1 MRNHSELAGEKA
13 HVPYRNSKLTRI
25 LQESLGGNSK
35 TLLLVAS
42 SPEEGD
48 ASETHSTLLFASR
61 AKTIQTVAVVNT
73 ILPPEPP
80 PDPRQTELSETNEQ
94 LRAELAEAHA
104 KLAQLRS
111 DCGGGDCGGGGGG
124 YSGGRGGSGSSDDW
138 GVGGAAAP
146 ESRYGWSEAAEAAA
160 AAAAAAAEAA
170 AAEAAEGAAQL
181 GQQLA
186 AADAR
191 ADDLQQRLEE
201 SEHDLVALQAVG
213 RSHEAEAEELQAEA
227 EELRAR
233 LEEAMR
239 ARAGEEGEMR
249 ARLEEAEGRRE
260 AEAAE
265 LQRIRGE
272 LQRLRRP
279 RRVAPG
285 RGSLHG
291 DVAAALREL
300 EEEADTARRRGG
312 RDDAL
317 QSTVAE
323 LRLQLSEQRRR
334 ALPPPGG
341 EGRDGTGS
349 RACPQV
355 AVPAR
360 SGSSGPK
367 TKGDADAD
375 TPSPSP
381 FAGGRRPRWRSCAG
395 SSSSPFRRPRTP
407 RRGTCGQR
415 PSTRSQRRRSRR
427 PLAAATHGGGG
438 YSSELA
444 GAPSPTAAP
453 PAQSPRPRA
462 ICGRARGR
470 CRGSCESCTT

>member
-1 MRNHSELAGEKA
+1 VRLGGSWREPSRKCPPGETLEEAKGINASLSALSMVISALADGKA

-35 TLLLVAS
+35 TLLLVAC
-42 SPEEGD
+42 SPEERD

-73 ILPPEPP
+73 IPPPEQP

-111 DCGGGDCGGGGGG
+111 DCGGGDCGCGGGG
-124 YSGGRGGSGSSDDW
+124 YSGGGGGSGSGDNW

-146 ESRYGWSEAAEAAA
+146 ESRYGCSEAVEA

-181 GQQLA
+181 GQKLA
-186 AADAR
+186 AAEAR
-191 ADDLQQRLEE
+191 ADDLQRRLEE

-213 RSHEAEAEELQAEA
+213 RSHEAEVEELRAEA
-227 EELRAR
+227 EEL
-233 LEEAMR
+233 R

-249 ARLEEAEGRRE
+249 SRLEEAEGRRE
-260 AEAAE
+260 AEVAE

-279 RRVAPG
+279 RRVTPG

-317 QSTVAE
+317 QSTVVE
-323 LRLQLSEQRRR
+323 LRLQLSEQRRWAAAEVAELRRQLKQPVPAAPRPAPRHMRTAPVEAQPEAPLTTPPRRRHSWWWRLFIRARRCPEPDGSATTGAVASPPSDMRTSSR
-334 ALPPPGG
+334 AL
-341 EGRDGTGS
+341 
-349 RACPQV
+349 
-355 AVPAR
+355 
-360 SGSSGPK
+360 SG
-367 TKGDADAD
+367 
-375 TPSPSP
+375 
-381 FAGGRRPRWRSCAG
+381 FV
-395 SSSSPFRRPRTP
+395 
-407 RRGTCGQR
+407 
-415 PSTRSQRRRSRR
+415 
-427 PLAAATHGGGG
+427 
-438 YSSELA
+438 
-444 GAPSPTAAP
+444 
-453 PAQSPRPRA
+453 
-462 ICGRARGR
+462 
-470 CRGSCESCTT
+470 